1 MINFKKKR
9 ERLFLDE
16 AIALYKGFPMG
27 EIIEGETPDFK
38 IIQDNLVTGIEM
50 VEFIRGQNKGGSTN
64 RRNEILWQEI
74 AKFARSE
81 YECKHSEPLMVRY
94 LWDKRY
100 LLRKKEVENLA
111 HESFILIEANIPQL
125 LFEQI
130 RIGNELI
137 ENTQLEDICNSIYIT
152 RARNSDQVL
161 WSFVSVDFTDLQSEE
176 IQNIIDRK
184 TENIGDYITQC
195 KSVILLII
203 AEGFLMSSTIS
214 LTKMTEEF
222 IYSSPFDQVLLYD
235 RTAKRVISLK
245 NRKN

>member
-94 LWDKRY
+94 LWD
-100 LLRKKEVENLA
+100 
-111 HESFILIEANIPQL
+111 IPQL